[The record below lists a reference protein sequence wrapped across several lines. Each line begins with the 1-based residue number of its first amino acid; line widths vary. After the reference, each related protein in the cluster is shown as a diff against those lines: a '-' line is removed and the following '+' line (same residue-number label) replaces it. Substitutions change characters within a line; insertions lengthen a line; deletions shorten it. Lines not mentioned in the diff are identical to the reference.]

1 MFGAVVCP
9 VGGSSSPVESKL
21 ALDHTATKPMVS
33 HVHCFKLLWNDGI
46 VGEAGGG
53 GVVGL
58 NRSSWL
64 GPIHFHECVSK
75 WNECFGCDE
84 EATKFRLGCR
94 GHNEFNDLGDCK
106 DGAIHAGNWVVFREE
121 YVSTHA
127 AASFA
132 DVKVGSVSVGGS
144 NHLAGSIDNAIVG
157 IGGYI
162 VEELVDGERGGFGGG
177 GLFGA
182 DGVHGNQ
189 ELVVDS
195 AAVEEQSANDALD
208 ASYAGFVERRTG
220 VDLGSKL
227 RFGAIRDGH
236 VFVRRELAFGR
247 LRVIVTIED
256 CLDISGDGEATRSLN
271 VIPFE
276 GDASKFGTSP
286 ILSDSVVLLENVA

>member
-9 VGGSSSPVESKL
+9 VGGSRSPVESKL

-33 HVHCFKLLWNDGI
+33 HVHCFELFWNDGV
-46 VGEAGGG
+46 VGEASGG

-58 NRSSWL
+58 NRSPWL
-64 GPIHFHECVSK
+64 GPIHFHERVSK
-75 WNECFGCDE
+75 GNESLGRDE

-94 GHNEFNDLGDCK
+94 GHNEFYDLGECK
-106 DGAIHAGNWVVFREE
+106 DGAIHARNWVVFREE
-121 YVSTHA
+121 YVSSHA
-127 AASFA
+127 AASFT
-132 DVKVGSVSVGGS
+132 GS
-144 NHLAGSIDNAIVG
+144 NHLTGSIDNAIVW

-162 VEELVDGERGGFGGG
+162 VKELVDGERGGFSGG

-182 DGVHGNQ
+182 DGVYSNQ

-220 VDLGSKL
+220 VGLGSKL
-227 RFGAIRDGH
+227 RLGAVRDGH
-236 VFVRRELAFGR
+236 VFVRRELAFER
-247 LRVIVTIED
+247 LWVIVAIED
-256 CLDISGDGEATRSLN
+256 CLDIPGDGEATRSLN

-286 ILSDSVVLLENVA
+286 ILGDSVVLLENVA

>member
-1 MFGAVVCP
+1 MVLLV
-9 VGGSSSPVESKL
+9 
-21 ALDHTATKPMVS
+21 KP
-33 HVHCFKLLWNDGI
+33 
-46 VGEAGGG
+46 GGG
-53 GVVGL
+53 RVVGL
-58 NRSSWL
+58 NGSSWL
-64 GPIHFHECVSK
+64 GPIHFHECVLK

-84 EATKFRLGCR
+84 EATKFGIGCG
-94 GHNEFNDLGDCK
+94 GHNKFNDLGDCK
-106 DGAIHAGNWVVFREE
+106 DGAIHAWNWVVFREE

-132 DVKVGSVSVGGS
+132 DVKVGSVSMGGS
-144 NHLAGSIDNAIVG
+144 NHLAGSIDNAIVW

-182 DGVHGNQ
+182 DGVYSNQ

-208 ASYAGFVERRTG
+208 ASYASFVERRTG
-220 VDLGSKL
+220 VGLGSKL
-227 RFGAIRDGH
+227 RLGAVRDGH
-236 VFVRRELAFGR
+236 VFVRRELAFER
-247 LRVIVTIED
+247 LRVIVAIED
-256 CLDISGDGEATRSLN
+256 CLDIPGDGEATRSLN

-276 GDASKFGTSP
+276 GDASKFGTGP